1 MRIFRS
7 RRHDAHATEQ
17 QEAFQK
23 LDQTLQDFISKL
35 AQGITHIG
43 DLIAIENVETR
54 GLMRTQHAE
63 SKNFIQSEHAKT
75 THTILSGLQKLQI
88 QTADDADCQR
98 LLASLYFSQ
107 FDARR
112 EEVRDA
118 HLQTFEWIFDNSG
131 QAVYPWYNFVEW
143 LKGKSSLYWVNG
155 KAGSGKS
162 TLMNFICTDE
172 RTKTHLLQ
180 WRSEDP
186 IILTFF
192 FWNAGSTL
200 QKSSSGL
207 LRSLL
212 YQLLRHDERL
222 VPTILAMVPD
232 QTLKDA
238 NAAWSTRQLGRIF
251 TQAIDLATRPICI
264 FLDGLDEFDEDE
276 DYLIHMITSLSVKPD
291 LKLCVSSRPSHN
303 LNSAFRG
310 CPWLRLQDLT
320 RKDMEIYVDDFLL
333 KSPKV
338 AYLSQQDGQGAS
350 ELAESVVEKAQGV
363 FLWVRL
369 VVNILLRG
377 LGNQDSWIELQK
389 RLDILPS
396 DIEKLYSHMW
406 SRLNEDRE
414 IYREQAALWFRTIL
428 FGELSLLEFMIASNP
443 DLHTKI
449 FDPQTWPPL
458 SVIAAKC
465 EMTKVHISTRCAG
478 LLEVDDIHNLDAIHP
493 PDSPPQVDDL
503 TLSSASSTKEPPSPR
518 EIHSTNRPPGPREL
532 RKYKS
537 TIVRFIH
544 RSARDFLV
552 ETVDGKNILGAET
565 MPNIDIYASILQAK
579 LATVSLRFQYLS
591 DHWLV
596 MLLDGVAKHQDTLK
610 LSSDKAKSDLLDI
623 IQAGCEQLVSRN
635 AKLGDPQQW
644 YPRLMG
650 DSNNDHVATDFL
662 GRTVAFSIS
671 PLMSKWAR
679 NKMANAD
686 ISYRSYLLLCA
697 VHHCWLPAHL
707 NCIMI
712 LLQNGADP
720 NARHCFGREGELQTE
735 ISAWNLFLGRWSSDP
750 MPWQISPEELTKT
763 FHYFL
768 DHGAS
773 VNELILISNLGGG
786 YYDESKLVAFH
797 ALEIPI
803 NSECVF
809 ISMNVSLLLDRFTTC
824 NSCGWDDLRTK
835 IKPESSKSF
844 DTAVV
849 VRGADGNWSRVE
861 HEEDIAPKLIN
872 DRFRGFPNGDT
883 NLVLKQY
890 ISEIQG
896 RLVPVEFEGAL
907 KCLGWDRARPEYVRK
922 SFLNHFEGKLKTYV
936 RSESSETVSIDD

>member
-7 RRHDAHATEQ
+7 LQHDAHATEQ

-23 LDQTLQDFISKL
+23 LDRTLQNFISKL

-63 SKNFIQSEHAKT
+63 SKNLIQSEHAKT
-75 THTILSGLQKLQI
+75 THTILSGLQNLQI

-118 HLQTFEWIFDNSG
+118 HLQTFEWIFDDSG

-162 TLMNFICTDE
+162 TLMNFICADE

-212 YQLLRHDERL
+212 YQLLHHDKRL
-222 VPTILAMVPD
+222 IPTILAMVPD
-232 QTLKDA
+232 QILKDA

-276 DYLIHMITSLSVKPD
+276 DYLIHMITSLSAKPD

-303 LNSAFRG
+303 LSSAFRG
-310 CPWLRLQDLT
+310 FPWLRLQDLT
-320 RKDMEIYVDDFLL
+320 RKDMQIYVDDFLL

-350 ELAESVVEKAQGV
+350 ELAQSVVEKAQGV

-428 FGELSLLEFMIASNP
+428 FRELSLLEFMIASNP

-449 FDPQTWPPL
+449 FDPETWPPL

-478 LLEVDDIHNLDAIHP
+478 LLEVDDIHDLDAIHP

-503 TLSSASSTKEPPSPR
+503 TLSSASSTKEPP
-518 EIHSTNRPPGPREL
+518 GPREL
-532 RKYKS
+532 QKYQS

-544 RSARDFLV
+544 RSARDFLL

-565 MPNIDIYASILQAK
+565 MPNIDIYASILHAK
-579 LATVSLRFQYLS
+579 LATVSFGFQHLDEGWLS
-591 DHWLV
+591 W
-596 MLLDGVAKHQDTLK
+596 LLDDVAKCRDTLK
-610 LSSDKAKSDLLDI
+610 LSSDRAKSDLLDI
-623 IQAGCEQLVSRN
+623 IQAGCEQLASRN
-635 AKLGDPQQW
+635 AKLGDSKQW
-644 YPRLMG
+644 YLHLMG
-650 DSNNDHVATDFL
+650 DIGYDRVATDFL
-662 GRTVAFSIS
+662 GEAVTYAIS
-671 PLMSKWAR
+671 PLISNWAR
-679 NKMANAD
+679 NKIASAD
-686 ISYRSYLLLCA
+686 IPYRSYLLLCA
-697 VHHCWLPAHL
+697 VDHCWLPAHL

-720 NARHCFGREGELQTE
+720 NARHCFGGEGKHQTE
-735 ISAWNLFLGRWSSDP
+735 ISAWNLFLGRCSVRFHTTWN
-750 MPWQISPEELTKT
+750 IGLEELTKT
-763 FHYFL
+763 FRCFL

-773 VNELILISNLGGG
+773 FDEMILISNLGGT
-786 YYDESKLVAFH
+786 YYYESQLVVHH

-824 NSCGWDDLRTK
+824 NSCEWDDLRTK
-835 IKPESSKSF
+835 IKPESSKLF

-861 HEEDIAPKLIN
+861 HEDITRFLKLIN
-872 DRFRGFPNGDT
+872 DHFRGLPNRDT
-883 NLVLKQY
+883 KLVWKQC

-896 RLVPVEFEGAL
+896 RLVPVEFEEAL
-907 KCLGWDRARPEYVRK
+907 KCLGWGRARPEYVRK
-922 SFLNHFEGKLKTYV
+922 SFLDHFEGMLKTYALKGPG
-936 RSESSETVSIDD
+936 SEPSDAVSIDDPL